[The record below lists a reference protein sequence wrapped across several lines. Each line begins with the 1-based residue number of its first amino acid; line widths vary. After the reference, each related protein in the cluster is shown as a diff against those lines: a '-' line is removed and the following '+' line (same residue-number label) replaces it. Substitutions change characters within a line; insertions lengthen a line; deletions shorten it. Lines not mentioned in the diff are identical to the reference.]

1 MVHLMQCSTLRC
13 IMYMDA
19 MEMEKKMFLA
29 LRKEGIGRR
38 KRELTFPKRLRRF
51 ERRLYC
57 LAVGGEHDEVD
68 DAASVGSVEHQ
79 RMKHP

>member
-1 MVHLMQCSTLRC
+1 
-13 IMYMDA
+13 MYMDA
-19 MEMEKKMFLA
+19 MEIEKKMFLT

-38 KRELTFPKRLRRF
+38 KRELSFPKCLRHF

-57 LAVGGEHDEVD
+57 LAAGGEHDEVD

-79 RMKHP
+79 RMKRP

>member
-1 MVHLMQCSTLRC
+1 MFDILMYYVHGCYGNR
-13 IMYMDA
+13 
-19 MEMEKKMFLA
+19 KKMFLA

-38 KRELTFPKRLRRF
+38 KRELAFPKRLRRF

-57 LAVGGEHDEVD
+57 LAVGRDHDEVD

-79 RMKHP
+79 RMKRP

>member
-1 MVHLMQCSTLRC
+1 MFD
-13 IMYMDA
+13 IPMYYGHGCYGN
-19 MEMEKKMFLA
+19 EKKMFLA
-29 LRKEGIGRR
+29 LHKEGIGQI
-38 KRELTFPKRLRRF
+38 KMELAFPKRLRHF

-79 RMKHP
+79 RMKRP